1 MVFGPQ
7 YAGVY
12 DALYKDKDYV
22 AEARFVRRQLHGLVP
37 SVGGSLLD
45 LGCGTGLH
53 AVELAKAGYAVTGLD
68 RSPDMVARADTR
80 RGALPTDVAGRLAFK
95 VGDMCGADE
104 HRRFDAVLSLFHV
117 ICYMTD
123 DAMLSA
129 ALATVRRHLEPG
141 GAFLFDFWHED
152 AVLSQPPEVRERV
165 IDVDGRRIKRTTTPL
180 WEPEKSLV
188 HITYDLRDEAGS
200 APAEQETHT
209 IRYFARPELEAHL
222 QRAGLSVVRFGEW
235 LTDAPPSAQSFG
247 VYCLAT
253 AV

>member
-1 MVFGPQ
+1 MTFGAQ

-22 AEARFVRRQLHGLVP
+22 AEALFVRRQLQGLVP
-37 SVGGSLLD
+37 AVNASLLD

-53 AVELAKAGYAVTGLD
+53 AVELAQAGYAVTGLD
-68 RSPDMVARADTR
+68 RSPDMVVRAEARRD
-80 RGALPTDVAGRLAFK
+80 ALPADIAARLAFK
-95 VGDMCGADE
+95 VGDMCAADE
-104 HRRFDAVLSLFHV
+104 HRSFDAVLSLFHV

-123 DAMLSA
+123 DAMLAA
-129 ALATVRRHLEPG
+129 ALATVRRHLQPG
-141 GAFLFDFWHED
+141 GVFLFDFWHAD
-152 AVLSQPPEVRERV
+152 AVQSEPPQVRERM
-165 IDVDGRRIKRTTTPL
+165 IEVDGRRIKRTTTPR

-188 HITYDLRDEAGS
+188 HIAYDLQDQDGS
-200 APAEQETHT
+200 ALGEPETHT

-247 VYCLAT
+247 IYCLAK
-253 AV
+253 AI